1 MNIWQYNSSTLLQLF
16 EHGNV
21 DPSISNIQH
30 ISKATFLE
38 TMKPNM
44 TKAIDQEHFFLNFLC
59 LTINI
64 LQGQTIAYVAIEAP
78 CAYILLLTK

>member
-1 MNIWQYNSSTLLQLF
+1 MHTWQYNSSTLLRLF

-44 TKAIDQEHFFLNFLC
+44 TKAIVREQFFFNFLC

-64 LQGQTIAYVAIEAP
+64 LQGQTINYVAIEAP
-78 CAYILLLTK
+78 CAYYC